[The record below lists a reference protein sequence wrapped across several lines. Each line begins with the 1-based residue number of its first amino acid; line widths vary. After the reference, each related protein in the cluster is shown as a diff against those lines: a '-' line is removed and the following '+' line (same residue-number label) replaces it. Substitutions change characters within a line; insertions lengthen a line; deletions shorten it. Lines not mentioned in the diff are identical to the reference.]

1 MGPATAVARPV
12 DTRQAAEFVHHRGPV
27 TCAVVVPGRPLVV
40 TAAYDGAV
48 GLFDLKSGE
57 ADLIGYHGHLVNHVA
72 VNAAGTK
79 AASSSSDY
87 EIHLWDLC
95 SLERELV
102 LRGHSDDV
110 ECFAFAGN
118 DIGVSCSRDHR
129 IIVWDLNTGAI
140 VRIIHEHQKDVLSVV
155 CSGGMIFSAG
165 DDMTVRQWDLA
176 TGQMIRMWGPFEQEM
191 DTCAVDPVNGR
202 VVAGC
207 DDGLIRVFDIQRG
220 TLLRE
225 IPAHASGIKKVAVS
239 PVTGDILSAAYD
251 QRIRIWSARD
261 FTPIAELDSLPSV
274 WERSLNWSFD
284 GTQVVAGTF
293 DGTVVM
299 WASADGSRIHP
310 RASTAE
316 KGNCCFNEV
325 SANSNGD
332 AALVSD
338 DGLIRLIHLSP
349 HSARLAA
356 TVEPAG
362 GRILMN
368 AASMDDDSG
377 LVVAGAH
384 DHTLHILR
392 RRADSLDGEIEVRL
406 GEGPLNSIRIAHVPG
421 YRHEIFAACYSGA
434 IVRCSADGRII
445 DKMRLHEGAV
455 KALRIHHSKPVGVS
469 CSADGAVL
477 SWSLDGRLL
486 DGFPGHT
493 AIADD
498 VDFDPS
504 GQFIASVSR
513 DFTVRVFDLEC
524 GRLRNSVAIGHRS
537 PKSVCFWDE
546 ETVLVGD
553 YWGASIKVDLT
564 RNRYTKEQIGKNGL
578 SSLSRTSTGLMASCY
593 DGAVYLISPEDLT
606 VINTYRAMTQRL
618 D

>member
-1 MGPATAVARPV
+1 MGTATAVAWPV
-12 DTRQAAEFVHHRGPV
+12 ATGQAAEFCHHRGPV
-27 TCAVVVPGRPLVV
+27 TCAVAVPDRPLVV
-40 TAAYDGAV
+40 TSAYDGAV
-48 GLFDLKSGE
+48 ALFDLESGQ

-87 EIHLWDLC
+87 EIHLWDLR
-95 SLERELV
+95 SFERELV

-110 ECFAFAGN
+110 ECFAFAGD

-129 IIVWDLNTGAI
+129 IIVWDLSTGAI
-140 VRIIHEHQKDVLSVV
+140 IRIIHEHQKDVISVV
-155 CSGGMIFSAG
+155 CSGGMIFSSG

-176 TGQMIRMWGPFEQEM
+176 TGQMIRMWGPFEQEI
-191 DTCAVDPVNGR
+191 DTCAVDSVNAR

-207 DDGLIRVFDIQRG
+207 DDGRIRVFDIATG
-220 TLLRE
+220 DLLRE
-225 IPAHASGIKKVAVS
+225 IPAHTSGIKKVAVS

-251 QRIRIWSARD
+251 QRIRVWSARD
-261 FTPIAELDSLPSV
+261 FASIAELDSLPSV
-274 WERSLNWSFD
+274 WERSLNWSPD

-293 DGTVVM
+293 DGTVAV
-299 WASADGSRIHP
+299 WIAADGSRVHP
-310 RASTAE
+310 PTSTAE

-325 SANSNGD
+325 SADSAGG

-338 DGLIRLIHLSP
+338 DGLIRLVHLSP
-349 HSARLAA
+349 HSARLVA

-362 GRILMN
+362 GRVLMN
-368 AASMDDDSG
+368 AVTTDDDSR

-384 DHTLHILR
+384 DHTLHIFR
-392 RRADSLDGEIEVRL
+392 RRADSLEGEVEVRL
-406 GEGPLNSIRIAHVPG
+406 GEGPLNSIRIARVTG
-421 YRHEIFAACYSGA
+421 YEHDIFAACYSGA
-434 IVRCSADGRII
+434 IVRCSPDGDGIH
-445 DKMRLHEGAV
+445 KMRLHDGAV

-477 SWSLDGRLL
+477 SWTLDGRLL
-486 DGFPGHT
+486 DSFPGHT

-504 GQFIASVSR
+504 GRFIASVSR
-513 DFTVRVFDLEC
+513 DFTVRVFEFES

-546 ETVLVGD
+546 NTVLVGD
-553 YWGASIKVDLT
+553 YWGALIKVDLI
-564 RNRYTKEQIGKNGL
+564 RNHYSKQQIGRNGL
-578 SSLSRTSTGLMASCY
+578 SSLSRAAAGVMASCY
-593 DGAVYLISPEDLT
+593 DGAVYLVSPKDLSVT
-606 VINTYRAMTQRL
+606 NTYRAMTQRL